1 MFIYINISIN
11 TKIDT
16 GGQKMLSQQE
26 KIMVLKKFSEE
37 NQPIEIINEL
47 NDGQSVAAVYTVEF
61 GESRKLGVLKI
72 QEMNESGLHNSAFL
86 QSTENSIE
94 GYIPKIID
102 EVEIQCKNN
111 LKRFGVLYELGG
123 DNVLGI
129 KTLKYSLE
137 NELALVKQTSEQVA
151 KFLYTWNKPH
161 ISEIKSPIDIMKT
174 SLGYRFMDKKLINAF
189 EKLMINDDKKWLAID
204 GVDKFFPNPYK
215 FFTDEE
221 VWCGSEM
228 KYLDSCIHG
237 DLHGG
242 NIIVSVKKPSIIDF
256 GSYQLHSNIFYDTR
270 YLELHSLM
278 DYLKFDNNKQRKYW
292 ITLCGELTKNVKYVD
307 IPDGDGA
314 SILRDI
320 IPELRHAIDYLLSDS
335 RNKLYEPSFYLAG
348 VSAGLNFIRKTKD
361 ENKRMA
367 ALIYTMYN
375 LRAVLKHELIDLYN
389 PSLSSSTSVQWFLDE
404 TSRSEYLDEESIY
417 KIDEKAYHISGIIK
431 NKSIELTVEPIV
443 NLSTGT
449 VNSLE
454 ILVRDS
460 RLEFFPYEMFEKARL
475 TGDLEKLTLL
485 ACDKLY
491 NYLDKLEPFI
501 KEGLFFKLQSDTT
514 RHTIKKVINK
524 LQGTNLVLEI
534 TQRIPRSAFWR
545 NFAKELKF
553 KLAMDNFGE
562 GNSNMVELIKMK
574 PHFIK
579 ISQEIVRDVDTDEVK
594 ALMVEHMVKMA
605 IKTNMKIIAEGIRNL
620 EEKEKLIELG
630 VECGQ
635 GTLFSSAMLI
645 DYADYEIW
653 NGGF

>member
-1 MFIYINISIN
+1 
-11 TKIDT
+11 
-16 GGQKMLSQQE
+16 MLSQQE
-26 KIMVLKKFSEE
+26 KTMVLENFAKE

-47 NDGQSVAAVYTVEF
+47 NDGESGAAVYTVEF

-72 QEMNESGLHNSAFL
+72 QEINETGLHNKAFL
-86 QSTENSIE
+86 QSRENSIE

-102 EVEIQCKNN
+102 EVEIQSANN
-111 LKRFGVLYELGG
+111 LRRFGVLYELGG
-123 DNVLGI
+123 DNVMGI

-161 ISEIKSPIDIMKT
+161 TSKIKSPIDIIKS
-174 SLGYRFMDKKLINAF
+174 SLGYRFMDEKLVKAF
-189 EKLMINDDKKWLAID
+189 ENLMIDEDKKWLVID
-204 GVDKFFPNPYK
+204 GVDKFFPNPYN
-215 FFTDEE
+215 FITDEE
-221 VWCGSEM
+221 AWHGREI

-237 DLHGG
+237 DFHGG

-256 GSYQLHSNIFYDTR
+256 GSYQVHSNIFYDTR

-278 DYLKFDNNKQRKYW
+278 DYLKFDNNKQRKFW
-292 ITLCGELTKNVKYVD
+292 VSLCDELTKNVKYVD

-320 IPELRHAIDYLLSDS
+320 IPELRHGIDYLLSDS

-367 ALIYTMYN
+367 AMIYAMYN
-375 LRAVLKHELIDLYN
+375 LRAVLKHELIDIYN

-404 TSRSEYLDEESIY
+404 TSVNEYLDNDSIY
-417 KIDEKAYHISGIIK
+417 KIDEKAHHISGIIK
-431 NKSIELTVEPIV
+431 NKSIELTVEPII
-443 NLSTGT
+443 NLGSGM
-449 VNSLE
+449 VKSLE

-475 TGDLEKLTLL
+475 TGDLEDLTML
-485 ACDKLY
+485 ACDKLS
-491 NYLDKLEPFI
+491 NYVKILAPFI
-501 KEGLFFKLQSDTT
+501 EEGLFFKIQSDTT

-545 NFAKELKF
+545 NFADELKF
-553 KLAMDNFGE
+553 RLAMDNFGE

-574 PHFIK
+574 PHYIK
-579 ISQEIVRDVDTDEVK
+579 ISQEIVRDVNKDEIK
-594 ALMVEHMVKMA
+594 ALMIENMVNMA
-605 IKTNMKIIAEGIRNL
+605 IKTDMKIIAEGIRTL

-630 VECGQ
+630 VMYGQ
-635 GTLFSSAMLI
+635 GAYFSSAMLI
-645 DYADYEIW
+645 DHADFKIW
-653 NGGF
+653 QRGF

>member
-1 MFIYINISIN
+1 
-11 TKIDT
+11 
-16 GGQKMLSQQE
+16 MLSQKE
-26 KIMVLKKFSEE
+26 KTMILENFAEE
-37 NQPIEIINEL
+37 NQPIEIINKL
-47 NDGQSVAAVYTVEF
+47 NDGQSEAAVYTVEF
-61 GESRKLGVLKI
+61 SESRKLGVLKI
-72 QEMNESGLHNSAFL
+72 QEMNESGLHNKAFL
-86 QSTENSIE
+86 QAIENGIE
-94 GYIPKIID
+94 GYIPEIID
-102 EVEIQCKNN
+102 EVEIQCENN

-129 KTLKYSLE
+129 KTLKYSME

-151 KFLYTWNKPH
+151 KFLYNWNKPH

-174 SLGYRFMDKKLINAF
+174 SLGYRFMDEKFIKGF
-189 EKLMINDDKKWLAID
+189 ETLMIDEDKKWLVID

-215 FFTDEE
+215 FFADEK
-221 VWCGSEM
+221 VWCGRKI

-270 YLELHSLM
+270 YLEIHSLM
-278 DYLKFDNNKQRKYW
+278 DYLKFDNNKQRKFW
-292 ITLCGELTKNVKYVD
+292 ISLCDELTKNVKYVD
-307 IPDGDGA
+307 IPDGEGA

-320 IPELRHAIDYLLSDS
+320 IPELRHGIDYLLSDS

-367 ALIYTMYN
+367 AMIYTMYN

-389 PSLSSSTSVQWFLDE
+389 PSLLSSTSVQWFLDE
-404 TSRSEYLDEESIY
+404 ASISEYLDNDSIY

-431 NKSIELTVEPIV
+431 NKSIELTVEPII
-443 NLSTGT
+443 NLNSGR
-449 VNSLE
+449 VKSLE

-460 RLEFFPYEMFEKARL
+460 RLEFFPDEMFEKARL
-475 TGDLEKLTLL
+475 TGDLENLTML
-485 ACDKLY
+485 ACDKLN
-491 NYLDKLEPFI
+491 NYLNKLEPFI
-501 KEGLFFKLQSDTT
+501 EEGLFFKLQSDTT
-514 RHTIKKVINK
+514 RHTIKKVIKK
-524 LQGTNLVLEI
+524 LEGTNLVLEI

-545 NFAKELKF
+545 NFADELKF

-579 ISQEIVRDVDTDEVK
+579 ISQEIVKDVHKDEIK
-594 ALMVEHMVKMA
+594 ALMIEHMVKMG
-605 IKTNMKIIAEGIRNL
+605 IKTGMKIIAEGIRTL
-620 EEKEKLIELG
+620 EEKEKLMELG
-630 VECGQ
+630 VEYGQ
-635 GTLFSSAMLI
+635 GTYFSSAMLI
-645 DYADYEIW
+645 DHADYGIW
-653 NGGF
+653 KQGF

>member
-1 MFIYINISIN
+1 
-11 TKIDT
+11 
-16 GGQKMLSQQE
+16 MLSQQE
-26 KIMVLKKFSEE
+26 KTMVLE
-37 NQPIEIINEL
+37 NFAKEIQPIEIINEL
-47 NDGQSVAAVYTVEF
+47 NNGKSGAAVYTVEF

-72 QEMNESGLHNSAFL
+72 QEMNESGLHNKAFL
-86 QSTENSIE
+86 QSRENSIE

-102 EVEIQCKNN
+102 EVEIQCENN

-123 DNVLGI
+123 DNVMGI

-161 ISEIKSPIDIMKT
+161 SSKIKSPIDIMKS
-174 SLGYRFMDKKLINAF
+174 SLGYRFMDEKLIKAF
-189 EKLMINDDKKWLAID
+189 EILMIDKDKKWLVID

-215 FFTDEE
+215 FFMDEE
-221 VWCGSEM
+221 VWHGSEI

-237 DLHGG
+237 DFHGG

-256 GSYQLHSNIFYDTR
+256 GSYQVHSNIFYDTR

-278 DYLKFDNNKQRKYW
+278 DYLKFDNNKQRKFW
-292 ITLCGELTKNVKYVD
+292 VSLCGELTKNVKYVD

-320 IPELRHAIDYLLSDS
+320 IPELRHGIDYLLSDA

-367 ALIYTMYN
+367 AMIYAMYN
-375 LRAVLKHELIDLYN
+375 LRAVLKHELIGLYN

-404 TSRSEYLDEESIY
+404 TSVNEYLDNDSIY
-417 KIDEKAYHISGIIK
+417 KMDEKAHHISGIIK
-431 NKSIELTVEPIV
+431 NKSIELTVEPII
-443 NLSTGT
+443 NLSSGR
-449 VNSLE
+449 VKSLE

-475 TGDLEKLTLL
+475 TGDLEDLTML
-485 ACDKLY
+485 ACDKLS
-491 NYLDKLEPFI
+491 NYLNILGPFI
-501 KEGLFFKLQSDTT
+501 EEGLFFKLQSDTT

-524 LQGTNLVLEI
+524 LQGTNLILEI

-545 NFAKELKF
+545 NFADELKF

-574 PHFIK
+574 PHYIK
-579 ISQEIVRDVDTDEVK
+579 ISQEIVRDVNKDDIK
-594 ALMVEHMVKMA
+594 ALMIENMVKMA
-605 IKTNMKIIAEGIRNL
+605 IKINMKIIAEGIRTL

-630 VECGQ
+630 IVYGQ
-635 GTLFSSAMLI
+635 GAYFSSAMLI
-645 DYADYEIW
+645 DHADYKIW
-653 NGGF
+653 QRGF

>member
-1 MFIYINISIN
+1 
-11 TKIDT
+11 
-16 GGQKMLSQQE
+16 MLNQQE
-26 KIMVLKKFSEE
+26 KIMVLENFAEE

-47 NDGQSVAAVYTVEF
+47 NDGQSGAAVYTVEF

-72 QEMNESGLHNSAFL
+72 QEINESGLHNKAFL
-86 QSTENSIE
+86 QSRENFIE

-102 EVEIQCKNN
+102 EVEIKCENN
-111 LKRFGVLYELGG
+111 SRRFGVLYELGG

-161 ISEIKSPIDIMKT
+161 TSEIKSPIDIVKT
-174 SLGYRFMDKKLINAF
+174 SLGYRFMDEKLIKAF
-189 EKLMINDDKKWLAID
+189 ETLMIDEDEKWLVIE

-221 VWCGSEM
+221 MWGNSQI
-228 KYLDSCIHG
+228 KYLHSCIHG
-237 DLHGG
+237 DFHGG

-256 GSYQLHSNIFYDTR
+256 GTYQVHSNIFYDTR

-278 DYLKFDNNKQRKYW
+278 DYLKFDNNKQRKFW
-292 ITLCGELTKNVKYVD
+292 ISLCDELTKNVKYVD

-320 IPELRHAIDYLLSDS
+320 IPELRHGIDYLLSDS

-348 VSAGLNFIRKTKD
+348 VAAGLNFIRKTKD

-367 ALIYTMYN
+367 AMIYTMYN
-375 LRAVLKHELIDLYN
+375 LRAVLKHELIELYN
-389 PSLSSSTSVQWFLDE
+389 PSLSSSASVQWFLDE
-404 TSRSEYLDEESIY
+404 TSISEYLEKDSIY
-417 KIDEKAYHISGIIK
+417 KIDEKAHHISGIIK
-431 NKSIELTVEPIV
+431 NKSIELTVEPII
-443 NLSTGT
+443 NLNSGQ
-449 VNSLE
+449 VKSLE

-460 RLEFFPYEMFEKARL
+460 RLEFFPDEMFEKARL
-475 TGDLEKLTLL
+475 TGDLENLTML
-485 ACDKLY
+485 ACDKLS
-491 NYLDKLEPFI
+491 NYLNKLQPFI
-501 KEGLFFKLQSDTT
+501 EEGLFFKLQSDTT
-514 RHTIKKVINK
+514 RHTIKKVIKK
-524 LQGTNLVLEI
+524 LHGTNLVLEI

-545 NFAKELKF
+545 NFAHELKF

-579 ISQEIVRDVDTDEVK
+579 ISQEIVRDIHKDEIK

-605 IKTNMKIIAEGIRNL
+605 IKTGMKIIAEGIRTL

-630 VECGQ
+630 VEYGQ
-635 GTLFSSAMLI
+635 GTHFSSAMLI
-645 DYADYEIW
+645 DHADYEIW
-653 NGGF
+653 KQGF

>member
-1 MFIYINISIN
+1 
-11 TKIDT
+11 
-16 GGQKMLSQQE
+16 MLSQQE
-26 KIMVLKKFSEE
+26 KTMVLENFAKE

-47 NDGQSVAAVYTVEF
+47 NDGESGAAVYTVEF

-72 QEMNESGLHNSAFL
+72 QEMNESGLHNKAFL
-86 QSTENSIE
+86 QSRENSIE

-102 EVEIQCKNN
+102 EVEIQCENN
-111 LKRFGVLYELGG
+111 LRRFGVLYELGG
-123 DNVLGI
+123 DNVMGI

-161 ISEIKSPIDIMKT
+161 TSKIKSPIDIMKS
-174 SLGYRFMDKKLINAF
+174 SLGYRFMDKKLLKAF
-189 EKLMINDDKKWLAID
+189 EVLMIDEDKKWLVID
-204 GVDKFFPNPYK
+204 GVDKFFPNPYN

-221 VWCGSEM
+221 VWHGSEI

-237 DLHGG
+237 DFHGG

-256 GSYQLHSNIFYDTR
+256 GSYQVHSNIFYDTR

-278 DYLKFDNNKQRKYW
+278 DYLKFDNNKQRKFW
-292 ITLCGELTKNVKYVD
+292 VSLCDELTKNVKYVD

-320 IPELRHAIDYLLSDS
+320 IPELRHGIDYLLSDA

-367 ALIYTMYN
+367 AMIYAMYN
-375 LRAVLKHELIDLYN
+375 LRAVLKHELIGLYN

-404 TSRSEYLDEESIY
+404 TSVNEYLDNDSIY
-417 KIDEKAYHISGIIK
+417 KIDEKAHHISGIIK
-431 NKSIELTVEPIV
+431 NKSIELTVEPII
-443 NLSTGT
+443 NLSSGI
-449 VNSLE
+449 VKSLE

-475 TGDLEKLTLL
+475 TGDLEDLTML
-485 ACDKLY
+485 ACDKLS
-491 NYLDKLEPFI
+491 NYLNILGPFI
-501 KEGLFFKLQSDTT
+501 EEGLFFKLQSDTT

-545 NFAKELKF
+545 NFADELKF

-574 PHFIK
+574 PHYIK
-579 ISQEIVRDVDTDEVK
+579 ISQEIVRDVNKDEIK
-594 ALMVEHMVKMA
+594 ALMIENMVKMA
-605 IKTNMKIIAEGIRNL
+605 IKTNMKIIAEGIRTL

-630 VECGQ
+630 IVYGQ
-635 GTLFSSAMLI
+635 GSYFSSAMLI
-645 DYADYEIW
+645 DHADFKIW
-653 NGGF
+653 KQGF

>member
-1 MFIYINISIN
+1 
-11 TKIDT
+11 
-16 GGQKMLSQQE
+16 MLSQQE
-26 KIMVLKKFSEE
+26 KTMILDNFAKE

-47 NDGQSVAAVYTVEF
+47 NDGESGAAVYTVEF

-72 QEMNESGLHNSAFL
+72 QEINESGLHNKAFL
-86 QSTENSIE
+86 QSRENSIE
-94 GYIPKIID
+94 GYIPSIID
-102 EVEIQCKNN
+102 EVEIQGKNN

-123 DNVLGI
+123 DNVMGI

-161 ISEIKSPIDIMKT
+161 TSKIKSPIDIMKS
-174 SLGYRFMDKKLINAF
+174 SLGYRFMDEKLIKAF
-189 EKLMINDDKKWLAID
+189 ENLTIDEDKKWLVID
-204 GVDKFFPNPYK
+204 GVDKFFPNPYN

-221 VWCGSEM
+221 VWNGTQV

-237 DLHGG
+237 DFHGG

-256 GSYQLHSNIFYDTR
+256 GSYQVHSNIFYDTR

-278 DYLKFDNNKQRKYW
+278 DYLKFNNNKQRKFW
-292 ITLCGELTKNVKYVD
+292 VSLCDELSKNVKYVD

-320 IPELRHAIDYLLSDS
+320 IPELRHGIDFLLSDA

-361 ENKRMA
+361 EDKRMA
-367 ALIYTMYN
+367 AMIYAMYN
-375 LRAVLKHELIDLYN
+375 LRAVLKHELIGLYN
-389 PSLSSSTSVQWFLDE
+389 PSLSSSTSVKWFLDE
-404 TSRSEYLDEESIY
+404 TCEGDYLDNDSTY

-431 NKSIELTVEPIV
+431 NKSIELTVEPII
-443 NLSTGT
+443 NLNSGK
-449 VNSLE
+449 VKSLE

-475 TGDLEKLTLL
+475 TGDLENLTML
-485 ACDKLY
+485 ACDKLN
-491 NYLDKLEPFI
+491 NYLDKLTPFI
-501 KEGLFFKLQSDTT
+501 EEGLFFKLQSDTT
-514 RHTIKKVINK
+514 RHTIKKVIKK

-545 NFAKELKF
+545 NFADELKF

-574 PHFIK
+574 PHYIK
-579 ISQEIVRDVDTDEVK
+579 ISQEIVRDVDKDEIK
-594 ALMVEHMVKMA
+594 ALMVENMVNMA
-605 IKTNMKIIAEGIRNL
+605 IKTGMKIVAEGIRTL
-620 EEKEKLIELG
+620 GEKKKLIELG
-630 VECGQ
+630 IEYGQ
-635 GTLFSSAMLI
+635 GSHFSSAMLI

-653 NGGF
+653 KRGF

>member
-1 MFIYINISIN
+1 
-11 TKIDT
+11 
-16 GGQKMLSQQE
+16 MLSQKE
-26 KIMVLKKFSEE
+26 KIMILENFSDE

-47 NDGQSVAAVYTVEF
+47 NDGQSEAAVYTVEF
-61 GESRKLGVLKI
+61 SESRKLGVLKI
-72 QEMNESGLHNSAFL
+72 QEMNESGLHNKAFL
-86 QSTENSIE
+86 QAIENGIE

-102 EVEIQCKNN
+102 EVEIQCENN

-129 KTLKYSLE
+129 KTLKYSME

-151 KFLYTWNKPH
+151 KFIYNWNKPH
-161 ISEIKSPIDIMKT
+161 TSEIKSPIDIMKT
-174 SLGYRFMDKKLINAF
+174 SLGYRFMDEKFIKGF
-189 EKLMINDDKKWLAID
+189 ETLMIDEDKKWLVID

-215 FFTDEE
+215 FFADEK
-221 VWCGSEM
+221 VWCGRKI

-270 YLELHSLM
+270 YLEIHSLM
-278 DYLKFDNNKQRKYW
+278 DYLKFDNNKQRKFW
-292 ITLCGELTKNVKYVD
+292 ISLCEELTRNVKYVD
-307 IPDGDGA
+307 IPDGEGA

-320 IPELRHAIDYLLSDS
+320 IPELRHGIDYLLSDS

-367 ALIYTMYN
+367 AMIYTMYN

-404 TSRSEYLDEESIY
+404 TSISEYLENDSIY

-431 NKSIELTVEPIV
+431 NKSIELTVEPII
-443 NLSTGT
+443 NLNSGK
-449 VNSLE
+449 VKSLE

-460 RLEFFPYEMFEKARL
+460 RLEFFPDEMFEKARL
-475 TGDLEKLTLL
+475 TGDLENLTML
-485 ACDKLY
+485 ACDKLN
-491 NYLDKLEPFI
+491 NYLSKLEPFI
-501 KEGLFFKLQSDTT
+501 EEGLFFKLQSDTT
-514 RHTIKKVINK
+514 RHTIKKVIKK

-534 TQRIPRSAFWR
+534 MQRIPRSVFWR
-545 NFAKELKF
+545 NFADELKF

-579 ISQEIVRDVDTDEVK
+579 ISQEIVKDVHKDEIK
-594 ALMVEHMVKMA
+594 ALMIEHMVKMG
-605 IKTNMKIIAEGIRNL
+605 IKTGMKIIAEGIRTL

-630 VECGQ
+630 VEYGQ
-635 GTLFSSAMLI
+635 GTYFSSAMLI
-645 DYADYEIW
+645 DHADYEIW
-653 NGGF
+653 KQGF

>member
-1 MFIYINISIN
+1 
-11 TKIDT
+11 
-16 GGQKMLSQQE
+16 MLSQKE
-26 KIMVLKKFSEE
+26 ETMILKKFAKE

-47 NDGQSVAAVYTVEF
+47 NDGQSGAGVYTVEF
-61 GESRKLGVLKI
+61 GEFRKLGVLKI
-72 QEMNESGLHNSAFL
+72 QEMNESGLHNKAFL
-86 QSTENSIE
+86 QSRENSIE
-94 GYIPKIID
+94 GYIPRIID
-102 EVEIQCKNN
+102 EVEIQCENN

-123 DNVLGI
+123 DNVMGI

-161 ISEIKSPIDIMKT
+161 TSEIKSPIDIIKS
-174 SLGYRFMDKKLINAF
+174 SLGYRFMDEKLLKAF
-189 EKLMINDDKKWLAID
+189 EILMIDDDKKWLVID
-204 GVDKFFPNPYK
+204 GVDIFFPNPYR
-215 FFTDEE
+215 FITDKD
-221 VWCGSEM
+221 VWNGSQI

-237 DLHGG
+237 DFHGG

-256 GSYQLHSNIFYDTR
+256 GSYQVHSNIFYDTR

-278 DYLKFDNNKQRKYW
+278 DYLKFDNNKQRKFW
-292 ITLCGELTKNVKYVD
+292 INLCDELTKNVKYVD

-320 IPELRHAIDYLLSDS
+320 IPELRHGIDYLLSDS

-348 VSAGLNFIRKTKD
+348 VSAGLNFVRKTKD

-367 ALIYTMYN
+367 AMIYAMYN
-375 LRAVLKHELIDLYN
+375 LRAVLKHELIGLYN

-404 TSRSEYLDEESIY
+404 TSISEYLDNDSIY

-431 NKSIELTVEPIV
+431 NKSIELTVEPII
-443 NLSTGT
+443 NLNTGA
-449 VNSLE
+449 VKSLE

-475 TGDLEKLTLL
+475 TGDLENLTLL
-485 ACDKLY
+485 ACDKLS
-491 NYLDKLEPFI
+491 NYLTKLEPFI
-501 KEGLFFKLQSDTT
+501 EEGLFFKIQSDTT
-514 RHTIKKVINK
+514 RRTIKKVIDK
-524 LQGTNLVLEI
+524 LQGINLVLEI

-545 NFAKELKF
+545 NFAGELKF

-579 ISQEIVRDVDTDEVK
+579 ISQEIVRDVHKDEIK
-594 ALMVEHMVKMA
+594 ELMVEHMVKMA
-605 IKTNMKIIAEGIRNL
+605 AKTGMKIIAEGIRTI

-630 VECGQ
+630 VQYGQ
-635 GTLFSSAMLI
+635 GTYFSSAMLI
-645 DYADYEIW
+645 DYANYEVW
-653 NGGF
+653 EQGF